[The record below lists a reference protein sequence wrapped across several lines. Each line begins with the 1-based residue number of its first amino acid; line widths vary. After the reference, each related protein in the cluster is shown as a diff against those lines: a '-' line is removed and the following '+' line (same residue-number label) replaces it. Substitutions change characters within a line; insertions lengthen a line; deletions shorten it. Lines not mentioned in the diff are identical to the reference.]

1 MRLSNGED
9 RGDRGLRPGRKG
21 SPDLEESALG
31 LRLPGIG
38 KATVRSSL
46 EVMCSYHFAV
56 AASCCYLRAH
66 CLAQSAVPASA

>member
-1 MRLSNGED
+1 MARTAATVVFDLD
-9 RGDRGLRPGRKG
+9 GRE